1 MAEGILARLE
11 ALGAESLVWLRRRAS
26 AGFVR
31 RVQTEW
37 ARAGRVIHWG
47 PENAV
52 CTLALPDWRGG
63 AVPGALGL
71 VDGGLLFAGQQSAV
85 CDVHLPF
92 EAIVW
97 VGLRRGRGL
106 PGGGRRLAVHAERA
120 GLWLVHVYAL
130 DRVVP
135 LAEALAARVGKPL
148 EYAASGREDFGPERA
163 WRLGEDVYGEWH
175 ANREDDLYLAPDRL
189 LFGWREAILLETI
202 EQVDVLERPPGGRG
216 RGPLL
221 RIAYRV
227 DADTYEV
234 VGFAPGNATAWAEAI
249 AARAGGELAIGRK
262 RKDV

>member
-1 MAEGILARLE
+1 MAAGILTRLE
-11 ALGAESLVWLRRRAS
+11 ALSTESLMWLRRRAS

-47 PENAV
+47 PESAV
-52 CTLALPDWRGG
+52 CTLALPDRRGG

-71 VDGGLLFAGQQSAV
+71 VDGGLLFVGQQNPA
-85 CDVHLPF
+85 CDVHVPF
-92 EAIVW
+92 EAMMW
-97 VGLRRGRGL
+97 VGLRRGRGPL
-106 PGGGRRLAVHAERA
+106 GGGRRLAVHAERS

-135 LAEALAARVGKPL
+135 LAEVLAARAGKPL
-148 EYAASGREDFGPERA
+148 EYAVSGREDFGPERT

-189 LFGWREAILLETI
+189 LFGWREAILLDAI

-216 RGPLL
+216 RGSLL

-234 VGFAPGNATAWAEAI
+234 VGFAPGDATAWAEAI
-249 AARAGGELAIGRK
+249 AARAGGGLTIGRK
-262 RKDV
+262 RKDL